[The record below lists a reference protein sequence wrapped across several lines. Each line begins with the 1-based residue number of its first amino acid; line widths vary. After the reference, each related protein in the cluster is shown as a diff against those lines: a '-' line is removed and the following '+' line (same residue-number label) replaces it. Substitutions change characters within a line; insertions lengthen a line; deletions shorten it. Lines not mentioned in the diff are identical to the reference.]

1 MKLPVKWMA
10 LESLHDGVFS
20 EKTDVV
26 SMVVCEDTI
35 LSMHPHAVVLWSDFL
50 GGVLFGEEPLPWS
63 GPFFSHQIS

>member
-1 MKLPVKWMA
+1 M
-10 LESLHDGVFS
+10 ESLHDRVFS

-26 SMVVCEDTI
+26 CVVICQELI
-35 LSMHPHAVVLWSDFL
+35 AHHSIHAPTVVLWSDFL